1 MTLNMRT
8 KEIVQVENR
17 QEEITEKY
25 IKLLDD
31 FNKAIQAAEKER
43 EKEFNFFYAV
53 GMHGQEIRHSK
64 FLANLLNPQ
73 YPHGLHGQFLEKV
86 LNKIYGNN
94 TVIFQKAEYSSSEEI
109 KKITSEV
116 GIAVQTERPLKT
128 DYDGRID
135 ILIETSSSLI
145 VIENKIFSGIHDNQ
159 LTRYEHEFENDKRN
173 KIFIYLT
180 PTGEKPTE
188 DGIEKTNWCVFSYK
202 DIVAILKDFK
212 GKSKINQILKDYME
226 MINTD
231 ILKKNTKLLKK
242 CKEIYDKNREAF
254 ELIELYLETS
264 AGKILKYCRKWL
276 EDKLNSEIEFVSSED
291 AEGAV
296 TFRTKRIK
304 EKFIELNN
312 ECYCQIRTFN
322 GGESFEGYIRFEKSK
337 VNDWSKFQKKYMMQY
352 KLSAKR
358 DEQMTIDVIR
368 KIPISPREHRGAR
381 FDKIKQELDDN
392 LDKFYDKIKEFDE
405 KLKTI

>member
-1 MTLNMRT
+1 MNIRT
-8 KEIVQVENR
+8 KEIVQVENH

-86 LNKIYGNN
+86 LNKIYDNN
-94 TVIFQKAEYSSSEEI
+94 TVICQKAEYSSSEEI
-109 KKITSEV
+109 KKIASEV
-116 GIAVQTERPLKT
+116 GIAVQTERHLKA
-128 DYDGRID
+128 DDDGRID

-159 LTRYEHEFENDKRN
+159 LTRYEHEFENDKRK

-180 PTGEKPTE
+180 PTGEKPIE
-188 DGIEKTNWCVFSYK
+188 GGEEKTNWCVFSYK
-202 DIVAILKDFK
+202 DIVVLLKDFK
-212 GKSKINQILKDYME
+212 GKSKINQILKDYIK

-231 ILKKNTKLLKK
+231 ILKKNNKLLRK
-242 CKEIYDKNREAF
+242 CKEIYDKNHEAF

-264 AGKILKYCRKWL
+264 QERIIDYCYEWIEKNIPGVKLDSKKGAKGAVVFRTSEIQAKFKRPKGCYCEIRTYDNGNTINGYVVLESNESYKWNDVQEKCMEWYGKQV
-276 EDKLNSEIEFVSSED
+276 EDKQKRLFLINRVKISSED
-291 AEGAV
+291 
-296 TFRTKRIK
+296 
-304 EKFIELNN
+304 
-312 ECYCQIRTFN
+312 
-322 GGESFEGYIRFEKSK
+322 
-337 VNDWSKFQKKYMMQY
+337 
-352 KLSAKR
+352 
-358 DEQMTIDVIR
+358 
-368 KIPISPREHRGAR
+368 HRGAI
-381 FDKIKQELDDN
+381 FDEIKQELEDN
-392 LDKFYDKIKEFDE
+392 LGKFYDKVKELDE